1 MLHDFVESP
10 LIYMYSRLPLIA
22 IKGGNIMFVFFLFT
36 GYVDI
41 LIIHLERTSEILND
55 FDYTSN

>member
-1 MLHDFVESP
+1 MLHDFGENL
-10 LIYMYSRLPLIA
+10 LIYMYSGLPLIA
-22 IKGGNIMFVFFLFT
+22 IKGGNMMLFFLFT
-36 GYVDI
+36 GDVDI